1 MACKRKDMRKWEDG
15 LGTVHH
21 VSSCLDVAC
30 PECSLNLKGTL
41 GCAGKKMTMKKLM
54 ITATAALCAT
64 VGFSAITSANVVGY
78 ATDTLAQNKF
88 VIKAIQFEDVASGKV
103 DANTVL
109 SGFTGVDFDENS
121 AFRLTAPQ
129 IQVQSTAGYNTYYYL
144 NDAYIEATDSTLQG
158 WADGAGNYVDLE
170 LTPGTAVW
178 VKVPGGDT
186 AATMSGAVSAAK
198 DVPVEIPAGK
208 FTLVGNGYP
217 APVTLNGRQMTSG
230 DIMGVD
236 FDENSAFRLTAPQIQ
251 VQSTAGYNTYY
262 YLNDA
267 YIEATDSTKQG
278 WADGAGNYVEPT
290 VAVGAGFWVKSNDKM
305 NIAFNP

>member
-1 MACKRKDMRKWEDG
+1 MRKWEDG

-88 VIKAIQFEDVASGKV
+88 TIKAIQFEDVASGKV

-217 APVTLNGRQMTSG
+217 APVTLNGKQMTSD
-230 DIMGVD
+230 DIKGVD
-236 FDENSAFRLTAPQIQ
+236 FDEASAFMLTAPQIL

-267 YIEATDSTKQG
+267 YIEATDSTKPG
-278 WADGAGNYVEPT
+278 WADVGGNYVEPT
-290 VAVGAGFWVKSNDKM
+290 VAVGAGFWVKSSDKM
-305 NIAFNP
+305 NITFNP